1 MNIKK
6 TEETNLSSRNIDD
19 TESPRK
25 KMRLDSQC
33 RRSWSLMDRKTD
45 HEVLQEMGVSL
56 LDPDDSEVLCDAGAS
71 GMPHRGIKRKRDI
84 ENVNPNINLISSPRG
99 KYSEKSPRARAPSSP
114 HAGPSR
120 GRSPRSDTHKPLQPT
135 DQQILETT
143 ITDEYLVDEETPLAQ
158 SVSAGYL
165 PSYEAVSTGS
175 TEKYSRTCPPASPP
189 RPLPPGCSSGR
200 DAFSALSDEM
210 LLSVF
215 RWLHKRTLASAM
227 LVCKRWHR
235 VACDETLWQRLD
247 LGNKN
252 LSKDA
257 LGRILARQPVIVR
270 LASSEIG
277 PWHPAG
283 PALPSRLQFLDLS
296 MASIDLESLQQLL
309 LRCPS
314 LRKLSLESVPLDRA
328 CCRAIGQCNNL
339 ETLNLTMAQG
349 ITAEGLESILDGC
362 PGLLSLNIS
371 WCNLDEE
378 ALEVLVTKLPQKI
391 QRLNIGGARLMTD
404 ETLERLSGRGA
415 RLLELD
421 ASDCGRLTPR
431 CVAAL
436 CRLPRLEHLALSRC
450 YLLPLHALTQL
461 AGASRL
467 QHVDVWGMLHAHA
480 LSALRAALPH
490 VQVNSF
496 MFSAIARP
504 TVGTRRTSIWGL
516 RTRD

>member
-1 MNIKK
+1 MNINK
-6 TEETNLSSRNIDD
+6 TEDPSLSSKTIDD

-25 KMRLDSQC
+25 KMRLDNQC

-56 LDPDDSEVLCDAGAS
+56 LEPDDSEVLCDAGAS
-71 GMPHRGIKRKRDI
+71 GMPHKTLKRKRDI
-84 ENVNPNINLISSPRG
+84 ENVNPNINVITSPRG
-99 KYSEKSPRARAPSSP
+99 KYSEKSPRARPPASP

-120 GRSPRSDTHKPLQPT
+120 VKSPRSDTHKPLQPT
-135 DQQILETT
+135 DQQLLETT
-143 ITDEYLVDEETPLAQ
+143 LIDEYFIDEETPLAQ

-165 PSYEAVSTGS
+165 PAYEPQTRD
-175 TEKYSRTCPPASPP
+175 TDCRTSPP
-189 RPLPPGCSSGR
+189 PQPPLAAPPCTSGR

-277 PWHPAG
+277 PWNPVG
-283 PALPSRLQFLDLS
+283 PATPSRLQYLDLS
-296 MASIDLESLQQLL
+296 MASLDLDTLQQLL
-309 LRCPS
+309 ARAPA
-314 LRKLSLESVPLDRA
+314 LRKLSLESVQLADS
-328 CCRAIGQCNNL
+328 CCDMIGRCSNL

-349 ITAEGLESILDGC
+349 ITAEGLSSILEGC

-371 WCNLDEE
+371 WCNLDEA
-378 ALEVLVTKLPQKI
+378 ALEVLVTMIPQKI
-391 QRLNIGGARLMTD
+391 QRLNIGGARIMTD
-404 ETLERLSGRGA
+404 
-415 RLLELD
+415 D
-421 ASDCGRLTPR
+421 
-431 CVAAL
+431 
-436 CRLPRLEHLALSRC
+436 
-450 YLLPLHALTQL
+450 
-461 AGASRL
+461 
-467 QHVDVWGMLHAHA
+467 
-480 LSALRAALPH
+480 
-490 VQVNSF
+490 
-496 MFSAIARP
+496 
-504 TVGTRRTSIWGL
+504 TS
-516 RTRD
+516 